1 MEVARSTGRN
11 SRASPP
17 DAGYGDQP
25 VIPGPRPLA
34 EFIAPAK
41 ANPGKISMASAGNG
55 GHVFGELFKFMTG
68 VNMVH
73 APYRGGASA
82 LTDLL
87 GGQVQVYFGPI
98 PESIEHTRA
107 GKLRALA
114 VTTSTRWEGLPDIP
128 TVGEFV
134 PGYDE
139 SVWYGIGAPD
149 SGHATDCNDMA

>member
-1 MEVARSTGRN
+1 MLGMEID
-11 SRASPP
+11 SPFLGQDRWP
-17 DAGYGDQP
+17 SSSLMP
-25 VIPGPRPLA
+25 KPTR
-34 EFIAPAK
+34 
-41 ANPGKISMASAGNG
+41 GKISMASAGNG
-55 GHVFGELFKFMTG
+55 TTGHVFGELFKFMTG

-73 APYRGGASA
+73 VPYRGGAPA

-114 VTTSTRWEGLPDIP
+114 VTTSTRWEGLPDIT

-134 PGYDE
+134 PGYDG
-139 SVWYGIGAPD
+139 SGWYGIGAPD
-149 SGHATDCNDMA
+149 SGHATDYNDRV

>member
-1 MEVARSTGRN
+1 
-11 SRASPP
+11 
-17 DAGYGDQP
+17 
-25 VIPGPRPLA
+25 
-34 EFIAPAK
+34 
-41 ANPGKISMASAGNG
+41 
-55 GHVFGELFKFMTG
+55 
-68 VNMVH
+68 MVH

-134 PGYDE
+134 PGCDE